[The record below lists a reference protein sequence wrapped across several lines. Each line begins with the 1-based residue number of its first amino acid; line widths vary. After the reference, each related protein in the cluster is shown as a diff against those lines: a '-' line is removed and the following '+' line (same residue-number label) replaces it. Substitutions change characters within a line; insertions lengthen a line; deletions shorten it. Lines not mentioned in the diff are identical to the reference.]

1 MIHAGLC
8 RSVSIKNA
16 LSYVNTIHVI
26 VLRVKIME
34 HVLNLGLNINVNV
47 PLDGKERTVRKLITV
62 PK

>member
-8 RSVSIKNA
+8 RYVSIKNA
-16 LSYVNTIHVI
+16 HLYVNIIHAE
-26 VLRVKIME
+26 VLHVKIME